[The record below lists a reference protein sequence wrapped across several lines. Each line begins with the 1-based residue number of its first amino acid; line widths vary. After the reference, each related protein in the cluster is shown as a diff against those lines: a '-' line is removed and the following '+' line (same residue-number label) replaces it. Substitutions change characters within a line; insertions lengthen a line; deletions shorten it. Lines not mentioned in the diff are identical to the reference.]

1 MGCENSNGIK
11 DFNKTAPITP
21 NNILFSPSSSTNKE
35 NIINKNRR
43 SSQVKINN
51 LRRSI
56 FDKNNN
62 IPNEL
67 SHLNN
72 KKKSFSQSPIK
83 NIFNLPQCIKLKNI
97 INESQELMII
107 KNQY

>member
-83 NIFNLPQCIKLKNI
+83 NIFNFN
-97 INESQELMII
+97 
-107 KNQY
+107 

>member
-1 MGCENSNGIK
+1 MGCENSNEIK
-11 DFNKTAPITP
+11 DSNKTAPITP

-83 NIFNLPQCIKLKNI
+83 NISMSDFSVHSGVIAEPKTRIVSI
-97 INESQELMII
+97 
-107 KNQY
+107 